1 VQRPFGFIAGGY
13 GTMRAKRMRPLL
25 ILFALL
31 VIGTDTAHAQ
41 SDPAGFQSP
50 SKNISCAFFVDGA
63 RNFIRCDIAVM
74 DVKPKRP
81 ADCQLEYGQAFLMYS
96 KGAAERIC
104 YGDALTDKPLVAY
117 GEAWQHGG
125 FTCTAEQTGVTCL
138 NADRHGFSLSRAKQE
153 LF

>member
-1 VQRPFGFIAGGY
+1 MRLDRFIEM
-13 GTMRAKRMRPLL
+13 TMESQMRALL
-25 ILFALL
+25 TLSALV
-31 VIGTDTAHAQ
+31 VIATGTAHAE

-81 ADCQLEYGQAFLMYS
+81 ADCDHEYGQAFMMYS

-104 YGDALTDKPLVAY
+104 YGDALTDKSLPVIAY
-117 GEAWQHGG
+117 GEVWQHGG
-125 FTCTAEQTGVTCL
+125 FTCTAEQTGVTCF
-138 NADRHGFSLSRAKQE
+138 NVDRHGFSLSRAKQE
-153 LF
+153 MF